1 MSLGR
6 TFTLP
11 TGAKIPAVGF
21 GTFASEG
28 SKGES
33 YKAVTTALEAGY
45 RYTHFLE
52 KSICADTDIKRVD
65 ISTAHGF
72 IRMKMKLVMQ
82 SRIS

>member
-21 GTFASEG
+21 GTFANEG

-33 YKAVTTALEAGY
+33 YKSTIAALRAGY
-45 RYTHFLE
+45 R
-52 KSICADTDIKRVD
+52 
-65 ISTAHGF
+65 
-72 IRMKMKLVMQ
+72 
-82 SRIS
+82 

>member
-11 TGAKIPAVGF
+11 TGARIPAVGF

-33 YKAVTTALEAGY
+33 YKAVMAALEAGY
-45 RYTHFLE
+45 RYFHL
-52 KSICADTDIKRVD
+52 
-65 ISTAHGF
+65 
-72 IRMKMKLVMQ
+72 L
-82 SRIS
+82 

>member
-33 YKAVTTALEAGY
+33 YKAVITALEAGY
-45 RYTHFLE
+45 RYTHFL
-52 KSICADTDIKRVD
+52 KKGCAGTDIKRVD
-65 ISTAHGF
+65 ISTAHGS
-72 IRMKMKLVMQ
+72 IRMKMKLVMR

>member
-6 TFTLP
+6 TFALP

-33 YKAVTTALEAGY
+33 YKAVVTALEAGY
-45 RYTHFLE
+45 RYAHFLKKE
-52 KSICADTDIKRVD
+52 YVRVL
-65 ISTAHGF
+65 ISRGQTSRL
-72 IRMKMKLVMQ
+72 RMVL
-82 SRIS
+82 SE